1 MCLKY
6 LQKIALSVLIRIT
19 LSAGGIKGY
28 QDCGMWVITG
38 FQGGVKE
45 NSRKQVGK
53 VGITRYCKVLQR
65 YCKVLQRYYKV
76 LKGIARYCKGIT
88 RYCKGIARYCK
99 GGYYRLF
106 ADWPNA
112 NQSALGALPW
122 EHFEEL
128 LHIFGRK

>member
-6 LQKIALSVLIRIT
+6 LPKFALSVLIT

-45 NSRKQVGK
+45 NSRKQVEK
-53 VGITRYCKVLQR
+53 VGITRYYMVLQ
-65 YCKVLQRYYKV
+65 
-76 LKGIARYCKGIT
+76 
-88 RYCKGIARYCK
+88 GIARYCK

-106 ADWPNA
+106 ADRPDA
-112 NQSALGALPW
+112 NQSALGALFW